1 MNRFGFAVISLI
13 LVLVAG
19 TTNAAA
25 SAATVIKIAT
35 LVPASSNYGSK
46 IKAAGIEINERTD
59 GRVTLKVYYGG
70 TQGQGDATTVKKM
83 IKIGQLQGGDF
94 TPTDFQDKMPDLNLY
109 GLPFVFQSIEEVNY
123 VRKHMDGLLAEGF
136 ADEGFV
142 TFGFAGDFAII
153 LSNTPVRGLGDLKGR
168 KVWLPEGDNISD
180 RAMKKLRLVPNSKP
194 LSDVLIGLRTGLFD
208 VAPIPP
214 TAAVLLQLHTAAK
227 YFTDMPVIYAMQF
240 LAIQKRV
247 FDKLSD
253 DDQLVMQ
260 DVLNRVYREINDET
274 PADAEN
280 AKQALA
286 SNGLES
292 IAPAEGEFERLQKAM
307 AENNR
312 AMAKQGMFSL
322 ELLEMM
328 QSHIEEYRSEHA
340 DEQLPAANEDEAAT
354 AATQTAADT
363 S

>member
-19 TTNAAA
+19 TTSAAA

-70 TQGQGDATTVKKM
+70 TQGQGDAATVKKM

-109 GLPFVFQSIEEVNY
+109 GLPFVFRSIEEVNY
-123 VRKHMDGLLAEGF
+123 VRKHMDGLLAAGF

-168 KVWLPEGDNISD
+168 KASQH
-180 RAMKKLRLVPNSKP
+180 S
-194 LSDVLIGLRTGLFD
+194 
-208 VAPIPP
+208 
-214 TAAVLLQLHTAAK
+214 LQLHRSPRHQRLRLWFPFPLVVGCQTSLPSTPHSA
-227 YFTDMPVIYAMQF
+227 TRS
-240 LAIQKRV
+240 RV
-247 FDKLSD
+247 
-253 DDQLVMQ
+253 V
-260 DVLNRVYREINDET
+260 
-274 PADAEN
+274 
-280 AKQALA
+280 
-286 SNGLES
+286 
-292 IAPAEGEFERLQKAM
+292 
-307 AENNR
+307 
-312 AMAKQGMFSL
+312 
-322 ELLEMM
+322 
-328 QSHIEEYRSEHA
+328 
-340 DEQLPAANEDEAAT
+340 
-354 AATQTAADT
+354 
-363 S
+363 

>member
-19 TTNAAA
+19 TT

-35 LVPASSNYGSK
+35 LVPGNSSYGSK

-59 GRVTLKVYYGG
+59 GRVKLKVYYGG
-70 TQGQGDATTVKKM
+70 TQGQGDAATVKKM
-83 IKIGQLQGGDF
+83 IKIGQLHGGDF
-94 TPTDFQDKMPDLNLY
+94 TPTDFQDEMPDLNLY
-109 GLPFVFQSIEEVNY
+109 GLPFVFRSIEEVNY

-180 RAMKKLRLVPNSKP
+180 RAMKTLRLVPNSKP

-214 TAAVLLQLHTAAK
+214 TAAVLLQLHTAAE

-247 FDKLSD
+247 FDTLSN
-253 DDQLVMQ
+253 DDQLVMR
-260 DVLNRVYREINDET
+260 DVLNRMYRELNDET

-292 IAPAEGEFERLQKAM
+292 ITPAEGEFERLQKVM
-307 AENNR
+307 ADNNR

-328 QSHIEEYRSEHA
+328 HRYIDEYRSKHA
-340 DEQLPAANEDEAAT
+340 DEPIPAANEDEAAT